1 MEMGSAEM
9 DRAGRERAI
18 RSWFSMWLEGQAGD
32 LTELF
37 ALDVQ
42 YIESW
47 GPEYHGVSQVR
58 HWFEEWNTRGKVLA
72 WDIRGFFHREDR
84 TVVEWYFENKMHDG
98 TAEIFDGLSLI
109 DWDGD
114 DRICRLQ
121 EFGCNL
127 HRYDPYADGP
137 APKFR
142 EAPNIWF

>member
-1 MEMGSAEM
+1 MELRRKEKRYGYGRTGAGCPPLVFYVAGGPGHRYSAAFCS
-9 DRAGRERAI
+9 RC
-18 RSWFSMWLEGQAGD
+18 
-32 LTELF
+32 
-37 ALDVQ
+37 
-42 YIESW
+42 
-47 GPEYHGVSQVR
+47 PEYRGAQQIK

>member
-1 MEMGSAEM
+1 M
-9 DRAGRERAI
+9 
-18 RSWFSMWLEGQAGD
+18 
-32 LTELF
+32 
-37 ALDVQ
+37 
-42 YIESW
+42 ESW
-47 GPEYHGVSQVR
+47 GPEYRGAQQIK